1 MPDEAA
7 FVRGRR
13 VKKTPAAVNTKRGAI
28 SREREALHKALCK
41 DTFLLI
47 GKARTPTSADSSNK
61 VSLAVAAHIAAAI
74 GAKQA
79 SIRPSPQTLG
89 SNFQHHCKQFLE
101 STFSLLSAVRP
112 GEWKYFEGKSIAQ
125 FEQYAHLKTIAA
137 VLEEHPALRAS
148 LGGDYIIKP
157 DVVIARGL
165 VSDSALNATT
175 DVVDTVSARLA
186 SIRKANGGQDL
197 LHASVSCKWTIRSDR
212 VQNSRAEALNLIRN
226 RKGKLPHVVAVTAEP
241 LPSRL
246 ASLCYGTGDLD
257 CIYHIALDEL
267 LVAVEALGYAD
278 AHSTLQELVDR
289 RRLKDIAD
297 LPLDLAV

>member
-1 MPDEAA
+1 M
-7 FVRGRR
+7 
-13 VKKTPAAVNTKRGAI
+13 KKTPAAVSAKLGAI

-61 VSLAVAAHIAAAI
+61 VSLAIASHLATVL
-74 GAKQA
+74 GAKESA
-79 SIRPSPQTLG
+79 VRPSPQTLG
-89 SNFQHHCKQFLE
+89 SNFQHHCRRFLE
-101 STFSLLSAVRP
+101 STFSLLGGIRP

-125 FEQYAHLKTIAA
+125 FEQYSHLKTIAA
-137 VLEEHPALRAS
+137 VLAEHPALRAS
-148 LGGDYIIKP
+148 LGGDYFIKP

-175 DVVDTVSARLA
+175 NVVDSKSARLA
-186 SIRKANGGQDL
+186 SIRKVNGGQDL

-267 LVAVEALGYAD
+267 LLAVEVLGYAD
-278 AHSTLQELVDR
+278 AHSTLRELVDG

>member
-1 MPDEAA
+1 MKKSSGAA
-7 FVRGRR
+7 SEKLGV
-13 VKKTPAAVNTKRGAI
+13 I
-28 SREREALHKALCK
+28 SREREALNKALCK

-47 GKARTPTSADSSNK
+47 GKAQTPTSADSSNK
-61 VSLAVAAHIAAAI
+61 VSLAVASHLAAVL
-74 GAKQA
+74 GAKRA
-79 SIRPSPQTLG
+79 SVRPSPQTLG
-89 SNFQHHCKQFLE
+89 SNFQHHCKRFLE
-101 STFSLLSAVRP
+101 QTFPLFNAVRP

-137 VLEEHPALRAS
+137 VLEKHPSLRAS

-165 VSDSALNATT
+165 VSDAALNAAAE
-175 DVVDTVSARLA
+175 VVDAKSARLA

-267 LVAVEALGYAD
+267 LTAVEALGYVD
-278 AHSTLQELVDR
+278 AYSTLRELVDG